1 MSKNSTPKSTSKVT
15 SNYANSTKA
24 ANSIVTKSKK
34 IASHSSAPLPEF
46 STECNPDNNAWFEG
60 RSNPLSSKGN

>member
-1 MSKNSTPKSTSKVT
+1 MDNHTKSV
-15 SNYANSTKA
+15 SNCNKANSKA
-24 ANSIVTKSKK
+24 ANSIVSKSKK
-34 IASHSSAPLPEF
+34 TTSNSKPLPEF